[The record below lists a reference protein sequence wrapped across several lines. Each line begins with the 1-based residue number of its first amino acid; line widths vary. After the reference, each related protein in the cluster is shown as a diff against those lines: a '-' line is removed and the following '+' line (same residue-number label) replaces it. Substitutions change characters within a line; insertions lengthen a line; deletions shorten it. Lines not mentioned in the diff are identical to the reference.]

1 MVESLNRQ
9 EAKLVKRKNKN
20 MTSKQQA
27 KKLISN
33 IGDEALKK
41 AKQQVKNAKSTKD
54 EVYWRA
60 VVYHINQENND
71 RN

>member
-1 MVESLNRQ
+1 
-9 EAKLVKRKNKN
+9 

-27 KKLISN
+27 KKLISD

-41 AKQQVKNAKSTKD
+41 AKKQVKNAKSTKD

>member
-1 MVESLNRQ
+1 
-9 EAKLVKRKNKN
+9 

-27 KKLISN
+27 KKLISD